1 MTPFFDPYIG
11 KLYATEGLNGKRIL
25 ILGDSHYC
33 GDVNCKG
40 ICGCHGMSSYDDMDE
55 CFDLTK
61 NVIERYR
68 QYRKGLAKGDKW
80 CKTFLRFERAILA
93 NTETT
98 EEDSEYLLDRIAFSN
113 FVQSAYHA
121 DADGNYEYEDYSK
134 SVPYICSIIDKY
146 MPDYI
151 IAWGNNV
158 WDFMPGDNWEGIS
171 ENIGKYDWN
180 GHRIL
185 MLKIHHPSRFFSYE
199 KHIPLI
205 KEFLK
210 M

>member
-61 NVIERYR
+61 NVIEHYR

-98 EEDSEYLLDRIAFSN
+98 EEDS
-113 FVQSAYHA
+113 
-121 DADGNYEYEDYSK
+121 
-134 SVPYICSIIDKY
+134 
-146 MPDYI
+146 
-151 IAWGNNV
+151 
-158 WDFMPGDNWEGIS
+158 
-171 ENIGKYDWN
+171 
-180 GHRIL
+180 
-185 MLKIHHPSRFFSYE
+185 
-199 KHIPLI
+199 
-205 KEFLK
+205 
-210 M
+210 